1 MVSCH
6 WLRVTLS
13 DGTKLGLRSFL
24 GLDDSSRKGCRC
36 ELSVSDIPSSWEVDA
51 YFLKSRSG
59 RCVTGHTTHGL
70 CVLLILGCI
79 SLSVSGN
86 FLFPYVVVCIWT
98 SHLTF
103 YSFSTWQYS
112 LYFLCQG
119 QNFNLLLGM
128 AWTKIHVYVH
138 TKLLQL
144 CMTLCDLM
152 DYSPP
157 GSTVHEIL
165 QTRILEWTALPF
177 SRGYF
182 WSRD

>member
-24 GLDDSSRKGCRC
+24 GLDDCSRKGCRC